1 MFRATIGLVIAL
13 ALVPLI
19 AAAPTVHAEI
29 LEYDLAEQWS
39 DVANP
44 FLPWS
49 LWKSPSALFGIN
61 QADYDQSGQGRHAWA
76 DQPFPEPQH
85 VPVWGCD
92 ASIPEPV
99 VWMHGAEFDRTG
111 TNVTS
116 ATWISYQAGTVTISG
131 AVWQGAANGRSMRWS
146 LHHNGISL
154 SSGDITTNGQYTEEH
169 PFPYG
174 AGTGGPEALIRSV
187 EAGDQFELRMTSLSD
202 GGNLGE
208 SLVLRLHI
216 TLDTGTTGAA
226 PPAAAVRLLPCR
238 PNPFNPRTTLRCEL
252 PAEASGHLRIHDAAG
267 RVVRAFAVE
276 AGASGRREIA
286 WDGLDDRGRACPSG
300 TYFARLDA
308 AGTTATTRMTLAR

>member
-1 MFRATIGLVIAL
+1 VSRIATAIVVALILVSVIAS
-13 ALVPLI
+13 P
-19 AAAPTVHAEI
+19 PTARAEI

-39 DVANP
+39 DVENP

-61 QADYDQSGQGRHAWA
+61 QTDYGQDGSGRRAWA
-76 DQPFPEPQH
+76 DQPYPETMH

-92 ASIPEPV
+92 ASLAVPV
-99 VWMHGAEFDRTG
+99 VWMHGAEYDRTG

-116 ATWISYQAGTVTISG
+116 ATWVSYQAGTVTISG
-131 AVWQGAANGRSMRWS
+131 EVWQGAANGRSMRWS
-146 LHHNGISL
+146 LHHNGSQL
-154 SSGDITTNGQYTEEH
+154 TSGDIVTNGTYTQEH
-169 PFPYG
+169 PFPYSE
-174 AGTGGPEALIRSV
+174 GTGGPGALVRTV

-226 PPAAAVRLLPCR
+226 TPAASVRLLPCR

-252 PAEASGHLRIHDAAG
+252 PAGSSGHLRIHDAAG
-267 RVVRAFAVE
+267 RLVRAFAFE
-276 AGASGRREIA
+276 TGASGPHDIT

-300 TYFARLDA
+300 TYFARLGA
-308 AGTTATTRMTLAR
+308 AGETATTRMTLAR